1 MLMKSF
7 LCELKK
13 KKWVP
18 LLLDEVFY
26 RCQFKLIISDIQLFC
41 ILVDITAYWF
51 CQIPTVKWSE
61 VKSLSRVRLF
71 ATPWTVAYQAFPSM
85 GFSRQKYW
93 SGLPFPSPNTNRG
106 AFNSDYRA
114 TESSS
119 VFPYSSISFCLICF
133 DALLLAADILRIVL
147 SSWRIDLFVVWCS
160 SVFDNVQSPRVH
172 LSEINI
178 PTATFFWLMSE
189 WVSFIYLFTF

>member
-1 MLMKSF
+1 M
-7 LCELKK
+7 
-13 KKWVP
+13 
-18 LLLDEVFY
+18 
-26 RCQFKLIISDIQLFC
+26 
-41 ILVDITAYWF
+41 
-51 CQIPTVKWSE
+51 
-61 VKSLSRVRLF
+61 KSLSRVRLF

-147 SSWRIDLFVVWCS
+147 SSWRIIVPTKRVIISLILIIIHNLISNLYLRDTTTCS
-160 SVFDNVQSPRVH
+160 
-172 LSEINI
+172 
-178 PTATFFWLMSE
+178 
-189 WVSFIYLFTF
+189 